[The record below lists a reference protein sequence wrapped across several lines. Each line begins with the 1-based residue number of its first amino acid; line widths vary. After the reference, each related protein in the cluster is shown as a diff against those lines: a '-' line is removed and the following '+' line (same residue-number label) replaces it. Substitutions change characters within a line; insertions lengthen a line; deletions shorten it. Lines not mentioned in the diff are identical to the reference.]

1 MSYRGYDVGPKRNPP
16 GKLFNVKPAPGPDGR
31 RGGSYSFSGKPN
43 SFIEFPNTGPL
54 DTQNSITLLAWINPH
69 GGAGPIFNYDP
80 RGFGVHFW
88 VTRAG
93 RLFARFVRRTRAM
106 TPPLISRI
114 LRRRSWSFVGCTYDQ
129 NTGVAALYVNDK
141 RVATK
146 AIGRIRLST
155 NYPARMGAKIRD
167 NRNFRG
173 WITCMQVY
181 DVALSLRLIRIAK
194 KLCFKGEYNSFNSL
208 TPKSVSHINYSLN
221 LPPESHV
228 KVVRVSTR
236 EVLDF

>member
-1 MSYRGYDVGPKRNPP
+1 MVAVYPLTAQDQGRDISHKPNRPARLRGIYPV
-16 GKLFNVKPAPGPDGR
+16 PGPDGQPGTAYRFTGR
-31 RGGSYSFSGKPN
+31 RN

-129 NTGVAALYVNDK
+129 TTGVAALYVNDK

-208 TPKSVSHINYSLN
+208 TPKSV
-221 LPPESHV
+221 
-228 KVVRVSTR
+228 
-236 EVLDF
+236 